1 MVNNL
6 AQKTVWDAVG
16 KIGGLIKCIFITL
29 FLVVGGEQKQHWY
42 QNLLYSSYSVCIMKL
57 KGFVK
62 CAVETTVLSKA
73 IDYKASET
81 RYLNIQFH

>member
-1 MVNNL
+1 VHLYNF
-6 AQKTVWDAVG
+6 VFR
-16 KIGGLIKCIFITL
+16 GGR
-29 FLVVGGEQKQHWY
+29 GGGQKQHWY

-62 CAVETTVLSKA
+62 CAVKTTVLSKA